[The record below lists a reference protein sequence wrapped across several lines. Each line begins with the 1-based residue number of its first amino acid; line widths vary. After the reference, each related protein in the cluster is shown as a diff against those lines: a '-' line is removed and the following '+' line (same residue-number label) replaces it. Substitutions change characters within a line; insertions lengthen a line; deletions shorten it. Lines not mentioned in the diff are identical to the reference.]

1 MPDIYAEIRTADR
14 DTRACW
20 PMPMVT
26 RAADGALTAMRRQY
40 FDWLGLAPGARV
52 AEIGCG
58 PGDITRDLKAA
69 TGAAEAVGID
79 PSPVMIERAN
89 QRHGDDPAP
98 SFVEGGAGAICPW
111 RTPRAT
117 RSSFTPACAMFPG
130 RTARSP
136 RPDGS

>member
-1 MPDIYAEIRTADR
+1 MPDIYAEIRAADR
-14 DTRACW
+14 DTQGMLADA
-20 PMPMVT
+20 MIT

-40 FDWLGLAPGARV
+40 FDWLGLPPGARV

-89 QRHGDDPAP
+89 QRHGDDPALG
-98 SFVEGGAGAICPW
+98 FVEGTGAIFRW
-111 RTPRAT
+111 RTARAT
-117 RSSFTPACAMFPG
+117 RSSFTPACAMSPG

-136 RPDGS
+136 RPGAS